1 MSFVMGE
8 AVPDAVLILG
18 ALALPLVAFVAWQGA
33 RRNPEFGWLA
43 AALAAIGFIGVARWV
58 SYPFV
63 PARMLFVLP
72 FFLLLVAQGAAGAS
86 RRWGNFAVGAMLLLS
101 LSGIW
106 CYFHKTGFRNKQYPL
121 PIQQI
126 ADRILRDSRAA
137 DSAILVDSTNSDPI
151 ALLYALNR
159 QRPFLQTALP
169 ETPAELTRLLD
180 DPHVRTVWFLRNTH
194 DVSPTGLN
202 AQFQA
207 QLRARMAETVH
218 PYEPYTPLEHFL
230 MGSPGPAI
238 FSRIARVPALE

>member
-1 MSFVMGE
+1 M
-8 AVPDAVLILG
+8 
-18 ALALPLVAFVAWQGA
+18 
-33 RRNPEFGWLA
+33 
-43 AALAAIGFIGVARWV
+43 ALAAIGFIGVARWV
-58 SYPFV
+58 SYPFM

-72 FFLLLVAQGAAGAS
+72 FFLLLVAQGATQGSVAS
-86 RRWGNFAVGAMLLLS
+86 RRWGSLAVAAMLLLS

-126 ADRILRDSRAA
+126 ADRILRDSRAV
-137 DSAILVDSTNSDPI
+137 DSRILVDSTNSDPI

-159 QRPFLQTALP
+159 QRPLLQTALP
-169 ETPAELTRLLD
+169 DTPAELSRLLA
-180 DPHVRTVWFLRNTH
+180 DPQVRTVWFLRNTH

-202 AQFQA
+202 TLFEA

-230 MGSPGPAI
+230 MGSQAPRY
-238 FSRIARVPALE
+238 FHELLEFRR